1 MNEALADIQ
10 KRLTSIITQMRSA
23 VSSDEP
29 FGNAHGNWSFPG
41 LTRSELIEE
50 AQSIIDDINDF
61 GVNDLGENEAI
72 IKDYSRRLQ
81 HLEQQTIPNIW
92 GNANQA
98 VPAYLFTLYG
108 LKNALAPI
116 LKRDASAENRDKLRK
131 LTGQVRGME
140 ARLNGL
146 EPRTNTLNDMVE
158 RIEKAYNAADQ
169 LPADLESLE
178 EARKK
183 IENSVEL
190 SLKFQ
195 SNSENINKK
204 IESIKER
211 MEKINT
217 EAAAVLKNCQTAYA
231 ASTSVGLAAAFS
243 ERSVSLS
250 RSMWFWIG
258 GLIIALMAG
267 SFLGSGQLKAL
278 SELLKIPDASVAV
291 VTLNLLLSIIS
302 VGAPIWFAWLA
313 TKQIGQRF
321 RLSEDYAFK
330 ASIAR
335 AYEGFRREAARFDK
349 DMEAK
354 LLNSAL
360 TRLDELPLRL
370 VETTTHGSPW
380 HELASSDAVKQAMNM
395 VPAFSEQVKG
405 LAERSLD
412 TLKIVR
418 GKAKPSAAPTE

>member
-108 LKNALAPI
+108 LENALAPI
-116 LKRDASAENRDKLRK
+116 LKRDASAENRDNLRK

-183 IENSVEL
+183 
-190 SLKFQ
+190 
-195 SNSENINKK
+195 
-204 IESIKER
+204 
-211 MEKINT
+211 
-217 EAAAVLKNCQTAYA
+217 
-231 ASTSVGLAAAFS
+231 
-243 ERSVSLS
+243 
-250 RSMWFWIG
+250 
-258 GLIIALMAG
+258 
-267 SFLGSGQLKAL
+267 
-278 SELLKIPDASVAV
+278 
-291 VTLNLLLSIIS
+291 
-302 VGAPIWFAWLA
+302 
-313 TKQIGQRF
+313 
-321 RLSEDYAFK
+321 
-330 ASIAR
+330 
-335 AYEGFRREAARFDK
+335 
-349 DMEAK
+349 
-354 LLNSAL
+354 
-360 TRLDELPLRL
+360 
-370 VETTTHGSPW
+370 
-380 HELASSDAVKQAMNM
+380 
-395 VPAFSEQVKG
+395 
-405 LAERSLD
+405 
-412 TLKIVR
+412 
-418 GKAKPSAAPTE
+418 

>member
-1 MNEALADIQ
+1 MHEALADIQ
-10 KRLTSIITQMRSA
+10 KRLTSIIAQMKST

-61 GVNDLGENEAI
+61 GVDELGDNDSI

-81 HLEQQTIPNIW
+81 HLEQQTIPNMW
-92 GNANQA
+92 GSANQA
-98 VPAYLFTLYG
+98 VPAYLFTLNG
-108 LKNALAPI
+108 LKKALAPI

-131 LTGQVRGME
+131 LTVQVRGME

-146 EPRTNTLNDMVE
+146 EPRTNTLGEMVE

-183 IENSVEL
+183 IESSVDI

-195 SNSENINKK
+195 SKIEDINKR

-217 EAAAVLKNCQTAYA
+217 EANAVLKNCQTAYA

-258 GLIIALMAG
+258 GLIAALVAG
-267 SFLGSGQLKAL
+267 SFLGSGQLRAL
-278 SELLKIPDASVAV
+278 SELLKVPDASAAV
-291 VTLNLLLSIIS
+291 IILNLLLSIVS

-354 LLNSAL
+354 LLHSAL

-380 HELASSDAVKQAMNM
+380 HELASSDAVKKAMNM

-405 LAERSLD
+405 LAEQSLD
-412 TLKIVR
+412 ALKITKE
-418 GKAKPSAAPTE
+418 KAKPSAAPTE